1 MRQGLEIQ
9 DCPTQLAAL
18 FNGGY
23 KYSCPYK
30 VFSFAN
36 ISCNWQSFV
45 KKNPLQ
51 NNVANSL
58 LIIQISSVKS

>member
-1 MRQGLEIQ
+1 MWQGLEIQ

-45 KKNPLQ
+45 KKKIPFRIMWPT
-51 NNVANSL
+51 VY
-58 LIIQISSVKS
+58 